1 MRDMLHTDQL
11 RGHTAV
17 VVGAGASGRS
27 AARLLAR
34 LGASVRFLEKNAA
47 AVSAELRAE
56 AEAAGYDL
64 RAGEHGPAD
73 FAGADLVVL
82 SPGIRAATLAPALA
96 GCPGVQV
103 VSELE
108 LASWFT
114 PEPII
119 AVTGS
124 NGKTTTVMLISALLE
139 AAGRRV
145 FTGGNI
151 GTPLSEH
158 VLSGDPADVV
168 VLEVS
173 SFQLQLVKTFRP
185 QVAVLLNFAANHLD
199 WHADMDEYL
208 TAKLKL
214 FAAQRP
220 EDTAIVAEELRPLLA
235 DRSFTRA
242 AVAWYAAA
250 SNFLCRRLAGV
261 HNQSNMEAAYLAC
274 RPYGVD
280 EALAREVFAG
290 FVPAPHRLQIIGE
303 KGGVLF
309 VDDSKATTVTAMEA
323 AIKSFDRPVRLLC
336 GGVFKG
342 GDLAAL
348 VPLLREKV
356 SAVGLFGASR
366 EVFEAA
372 FAGVVPLF
380 YEPTLK
386 GALARLYADAVPGDA
401 ILLSPGTSSFDLYPN
416 YKARGRDFQNSFA
429 GLPAGPAG
437 GAGQGA

>member
-47 AVSAELRAE
+47 AIAEDFRAE
-56 AEAAGYDL
+56 AQAAGYDL
-64 RAGEHGPAD
+64 RTGEHGPHD
-73 FAGADLVVL
+73 FAGADMVVL
-82 SPGIRAATLAPALA
+82 SPGIRAASLAPALT

-124 NGKTTTVMLISALLE
+124 NGKTTTVMLISHLLE
-139 AAGRRV
+139 AAGRSV

-158 VLSGDPADVV
+158 VLSGEPADVV

-173 SFQLQLVKTFRP
+173 SFQLQLVKSFRP
-185 QVAVLLNFAANHLD
+185 RVAVLLNFAANHLD

-208 TAKLKL
+208 SAKLNI
-214 FAAQRP
+214 FAAQRS

-235 DRSFTRA
+235 GQTFTRA
-242 AVAWYAAA
+242 AVTWYGVA
-250 SNFLCRRLAGV
+250 SNFLCPRLAGV

-274 RPYGVD
+274 RPYGVT
-280 EALAREVFAG
+280 EELARKAFAD

-309 VDDSKATTVTAMEA
+309 VDDSKATTITAMEA
-323 AIKSFDRPVRLLC
+323 ALKSFDRPVRLLC
-336 GGVFKG
+336 GGVYKG

-348 VPLLREKV
+348 IPLLKDKV
-356 SAVGLFGASR
+356 AAVGLFGASR

-372 FAGVVPLF
+372 FAGAVPLF

-386 GALARLYADAVPGDA
+386 AAMTRLYAEAVAGDAV
-401 ILLSPGTSSFDLYPN
+401 LLSPGTSSFDLYPN
-416 YKARGRDFQNSFA
+416 YKARGRDFQEIFA
-429 GLPAGPAG
+429 GLPARAAG
-437 GAGQGA
+437 GAGQGV